1 MLRATDWEVSEWS
14 EDATQERDEV
24 DDVAARLTVKLSL

>member
-14 EDATQERDEV
+14 EDSSQERDEV